1 MRKTIAILLAFLL
14 SFANG
19 CKNEDNNSTTD
30 EGEFLGVLSNVKIDF
45 DNQDGAYNKDFIID
59 EKLALEI
66 GNSILKSIYGESMLK
81 NSDFIVYEVEGEN
94 IFVVSR
100 VPKDNGTLGD
110 DYNIAINKKNG
121 AVLKIWAGE

>member
-66 GNSILKSIYGESMLK
+66 GNSILKSIYGE
-81 NSDFIVYEVEGEN
+81 
-94 IFVVSR
+94 R
-100 VPKDNGTLGD
+100 V
-110 DYNIAINKKNG
+110 AITS
-121 AVLKIWAGE
+121 